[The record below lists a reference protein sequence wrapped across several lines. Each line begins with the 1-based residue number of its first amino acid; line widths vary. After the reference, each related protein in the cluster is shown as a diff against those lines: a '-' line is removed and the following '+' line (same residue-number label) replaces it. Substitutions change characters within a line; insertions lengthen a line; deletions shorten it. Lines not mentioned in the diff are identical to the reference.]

1 MLACGCGV
9 HRVDAAASLNIL
21 PTNSGYLND
30 NSFYYVV
37 GEVYNTG
44 DSAVTDVNVSATF
57 FNSTGEIVAE
67 IKQPTKLSTILPNR
81 TSPFDITLF
90 STVLSS
96 TVHNYTVQIVTFSP
110 AQDRPLGLKILSN
123 SSSSDTNGF
132 RVTGTI
138 ENIGTQSTS
147 FTRLIAT
154 YYSTTGHAIA
164 TVANVSA
171 PSFLDVNQTAPFNI
185 LLNSSVASQVYSYTL
200 EAESYDYELIPE
212 FEQTAL
218 ASTVLIL
225 TATIGLILKRSLKEK
240 KPSAE
245 ATDLDR
251 KCVANPRH
259 QQKSTPS
266 LPSRSKTSSTL
277 ANVNCFLSFSR
288 PSANLCSQP
297 RFPIRK

>member
-1 MLACGCGV
+1 MLRRFLCIALIIIIPMLARGCGV

-21 PTNSGYLND
+21 PTDSGYLND

-37 GEVYNTG
+37 GEVHNTG
-44 DSAVTDVNVSATF
+44 DTAVTDVNVSATF
-57 FNSTGEIVAE
+57 YNSTGGIVAE
-67 IKQPTKLSTILPNR
+67 IKQPTRLSTILPNR

-90 STVLSS
+90 STLLSS

-110 AQDRPLGLKILSN
+110 AQNRPLGLKILSN

-138 ENIGTQSTS
+138 ENIGTQNTS

-164 TVANVSA
+164 TVTNNSA
-171 PSFLDVNQTAPFNI
+171 RPIDQSSSLDVNQTAPFNI

-212 FEQTAL
+212 FQPMPLLFTFLALTTTA
-218 ASTVLIL
+218 IL
-225 TATIGLILKRSLKEK
+225 TTKGILKRNML
-240 KPSAE
+240 
-245 ATDLDR
+245 
-251 KCVANPRH
+251 H
-259 QQKSTPS
+259 QGKQS
-266 LPSRSKTSSTL
+266 
-277 ANVNCFLSFSR
+277 
-288 PSANLCSQP
+288 
-297 RFPIRK
+297 